1 MDINFIIGWIIR
13 IFHFLLCTF
22 ALIAPYL
29 TNNRVYLSFFIFYY
43 VSVLTGWSINGS
55 CFITDLEK
63 NLIGKENLEKS
74 YINNLFCKTFKKEY
88 RQPLLLIFP
97 LINTTVCLYKINAIN

>member
-63 NLIGKENLEKS
+63 NLIGKELS
-74 YINNLFCKTFKKEY
+74 
-88 RQPLLLIFP
+88 LIH
-97 LINTTVCLYKINAIN
+97 I